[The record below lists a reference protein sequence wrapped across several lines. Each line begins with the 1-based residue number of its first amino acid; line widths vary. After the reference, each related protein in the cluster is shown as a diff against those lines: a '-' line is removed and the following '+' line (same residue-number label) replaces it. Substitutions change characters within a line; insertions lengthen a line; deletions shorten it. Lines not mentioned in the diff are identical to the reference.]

1 MYSDR
6 LTRHIVKLFQSILYA
21 YTKYYTA
28 YYKGNIMCQF
38 YLHTSRHFF
47 KTFLLKR
54 HWFIRM
60 KLLGP
65 EHWHS
70 GSWAFDLHAA
80 G

>member
-54 HWFIRM
+54 H
-60 KLLGP
+60 
-65 EHWHS
+65 
-70 GSWAFDLHAA
+70 
-80 G
+80 